1 MGTKIRSS
9 SHWIQRFRFNGPRGE
24 WAAVTES
31 VRVRFASRA
40 IWNRIV
46 RPSQWTVLAI
56 GLKSRLLPS
65 LSQADFARLWRGNI
79 GSTTAHVMQT
89 VAVGWL
95 VVELTDSPFMLGLI
109 TFFRFAPM
117 LLLSP
122 IGGVFADRFNRVRLI
137 LIAQSAMGHSG
148 ACDWP
153 PSCVRVDRSLASH
166 TWIARNWGS
175 FSINVPS
182 RHAMMADLVP
192 RKDVANAVGLNNV
205 SWSASSVVGPSI
217 AGFLISAAGIA
228 SAYFAQVAAYAW
240 SILNI
245 TRIKITRARVLPR
258 ESMFTSL
265 RQGYMYVLH
274 SKPLV
279 ALIILTGVP
288 P

>member
-1 MGTKIRSS
+1 
-9 SHWIQRFRFNGPRGE
+9 
-24 WAAVTES
+24 
-31 VRVRFASRA
+31 
-40 IWNRIV
+40 
-46 RPSQWTVLAI
+46 
-56 GLKSRLLPS
+56 
-65 LSQADFARLWRGNI
+65 
-79 GSTTAHVMQT
+79 MQT

-137 LIAQSAMGHSG
+137 LIAQSAMGIAALVIGLLVAFGWIEVWHLILG
-148 ACDWP
+148 
-153 PSCVRVDRSLASH
+153 SLV
-166 TWIARNWGS
+166 IGGS

-217 AGFLISAAGIA
+217 AGFLISAAEIA

-265 RQGYMYVLH
+265 RQGYMYVVH

-279 ALIILTGVP
+279 ALIILTGLYPKGVEFS
-288 P
+288 